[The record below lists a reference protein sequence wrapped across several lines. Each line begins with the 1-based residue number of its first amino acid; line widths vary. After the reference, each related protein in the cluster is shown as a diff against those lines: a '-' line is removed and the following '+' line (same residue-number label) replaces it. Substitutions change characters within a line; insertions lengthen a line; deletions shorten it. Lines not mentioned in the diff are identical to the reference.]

1 MIEVTTPPPSARMG
15 WEHNGIASVIA
26 PPLQNKKKKHQGKP
40 ESIHEKTSH
49 KPKLRDIL

>member
-1 MIEVTTPPPSARMG
+1 MSKVTTTPLPARME
-15 WEHNGIASVIA
+15 WEHYGIASVIA
-26 PPLQNKKKKHQGKP
+26 PPLQNKNKNQGKP

>member
-1 MIEVTTPPPSARMG
+1 MIEVTTTPPSARMG

-26 PPLQNKKKKHQGKP
+26 PPLQNKNKNQGKP